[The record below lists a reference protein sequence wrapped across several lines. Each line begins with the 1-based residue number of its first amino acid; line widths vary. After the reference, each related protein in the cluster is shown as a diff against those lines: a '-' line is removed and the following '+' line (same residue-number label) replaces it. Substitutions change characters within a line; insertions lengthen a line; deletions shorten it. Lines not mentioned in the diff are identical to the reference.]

1 MPDDTNPSPE
11 AEALARVLWTRSDS
25 VTCCKPPWPEM
36 VTLAQRAID
45 AGWTPPDPHFAIAR
59 DISALIYPSEEFD
72 PFDGEDEDW
81 DFDAE
86 LLAAVRRLDLR
97 RGDQ

>member
-1 MPDDTNPSPE
+1 MTD
-11 AEALARVLWTRSDS
+11 AERLASLL
-25 VTCCKPPWPEM
+25 WPE
-36 VTLAQRAID
+36 VFNRPFHDVARAQRAID

-81 DFDAE
+81 DFDA
-86 LLAAVRRLDLR
+86 LVDGLVHFALR
-97 RGDQ
+97 SGSQEVPHVVAH